1 MTTVVDV
8 LDLVADTDPDAVVV
22 ARALFGGDEH
32 SYLSHAALPLPQ
44 VILKCHMSE
53 QRVRA
58 AIDRWVA
65 AGGMA
70 VSESSILGTVCL
82 MRPLLSPAAL
92 AASNISV
99 RRWIAGM
106 RRAPR
111 RYRPK
116 KTAGVAAR
124 PLAG

>member
-8 LDLVADTDPDAVVV
+8 LDLVAATDPDAVVV

-32 SYLSHAALPLPQ
+32 SYLSHAALPLQQ
-44 VILKCHMSE
+44 VILKCCMSE

-82 MRPLLSPAAL
+82 MRPLCSPTAL
-92 AASNISV
+92 AASNIAV

-116 KTAGVAAR
+116 KTR
-124 PLAG
+124 